1 MEKGWKQIFMTGQDF
16 KAQMAK
22 DLLEQNGIE
31 ALIMNHKDSTFTTF
45 GDIEVYVR
53 EEDEEKALDII
64 KNLKSGEN

>member
-1 MEKGWKQIFMTGQDF
+1 MEKGWKSIFLTVQDF

-22 DLLEQNGIE
+22 DLLEENGID

-45 GDIEVYVR
+45 GDIEVFVR

-64 KNLKSGEN
+64 KNLKSGKN

>member
-1 MEKGWKQIFMTGQDF
+1 MEKGWIQIFMTGQDF

-22 DLLEQNGIE
+22 DLLEENGIE
-31 ALIMNHKDSTFTTF
+31 ALILNHKDSTFTTF

-53 EEDEEKALDII
+53 EEVEEKALDII